1 MAQSKTIWEDI
12 KPDEEKEL
20 DSVSRGYLDFLE
32 KSKTEAEA
40 VEFFIDAL
48 SARGFKELESTE
60 KLAPGSRFYLNHTG
74 RTLAAGI
81 VGKNG
86 TRNGLYIIASHV
98 DSPRLDLKPRPV
110 YEDSE
115 TNTSL
120 LKTQYYGGVKKYQWV
135 NHPLAL
141 HGRIFTKDGKSIKL
155 RLGENPEDPVFL
167 IPDLLPHISKMQRD
181 RKLFEGIE
189 AEELNP
195 IFGSIPDDSKEDRFK
210 NRVLKLLKDRYG
222 IEEEDLS
229 SADLC
234 LVPAGKARESGID
247 ASMIA
252 GYGHDDKASAYTS
265 FRAFMD
271 VEEPEDTVLVL
282 FFDKEEIGSQG
293 TSGSQSN
300 FLEYVASLLL
310 HKLNGHYDHIDLISL
325 LRRSKVISSDVDA
338 AMDPSFKGAH
348 DTHNAGR
355 LGSGIIVA
363 KYTGYGGK
371 FEGSEAPAEFV
382 AYLRGVFSKYNVRYQ
397 FGTLGKVDEGGG
409 GTVAQD
415 FARHGM
421 NVVDAGAPVLGMHAP
436 YELVSKAD
444 LWSCYRAYL
453 AFMKH

>member
-1 MAQSKTIWEDI
+1 MSHTKTIWEKINGD
-12 KPDEEKEL
+12 DGKEIE
-20 DSVSRGYLDFLE
+20 SVSNGYLDFLE
-32 KSKTEAEA
+32 KAKTEAEA
-40 VEFFIDAL
+40 VDFFVEKL
-48 SARGFKELESTE
+48 TSAGFKDIETLE
-60 KLAPGSRFYLNHTG
+60 KLTPGTKFYYNHIG
-74 RTLAAGI
+74 RTLAAGVI
-81 VGKNG
+81 GRNGVG
-86 TRNGLYIIASHV
+86 NGLYIVASHI

-115 TNTSL
+115 TNTVL

-141 HGRIFTKDGKSIKL
+141 HGRVFTREGKCIKI
-155 RLGENPEDPVFL
+155 RIGEDPSDPVFL
-167 IPDLLPHISKMQRD
+167 IPDLLPHISKLQKD

-189 AEELNP
+189 AEELNA
-195 IFGSIPDDSKEDRFK
+195 IFGSKPDDSKEDPFK
-210 NRVLKLLKDRYG
+210 NNILKILKEKYG
-222 IEEEDLS
+222 VEEEDLS
-229 SADLC
+229 SAELS
-234 LVPAGKARESGID
+234 LVPAGKARSGGLD
-247 ASMIA
+247 SSMVI

-271 VEEPEDTVLVL
+271 MGQPDDTALVL

-300 FLEYVASLLL
+300 FLEYVASMILK
-310 HKLNGHYDHIDLISL
+310 KLNGKSEHLDLLSL
-325 LRRSKVISSDVDA
+325 LRKSKVISSDVDA
-338 AMDPSFKGAH
+338 AMDPSFKSAH

-363 KYTGYGGK
+363 KYSGYGGK

-382 AYLRGVFSKYNVRYQ
+382 AYIRSIFQKYNVSYQ

-436 YELVSKAD
+436 FEIVSKAD
-444 LWSCYRAYL
+444 LWSCYKAYH
-453 AFMKH
+453 AFMLH

>member
-1 MAQSKTIWEDI
+1 MAQFRTVWEHL
-12 KPDEEKEL
+12 KPGEKAEL
-20 DSVSRGYLDFLE
+20 DSVSNGYLDFLE
-32 KSKTEAEA
+32 NAKTENEA
-40 VEFFIDAL
+40 IDYFMKDLTAN
-48 SARGFKELESTE
+48 GFSELESSNS
-60 KLAPGSRFYLNHTG
+60 LSSGSRFYFNHTG

-81 VGKNG
+81 IGKNG
-86 TRNGLYIIASHV
+86 IKNGLFIIASHV
-98 DSPRLDLKPRPV
+98 DSPRLDLKPRPI

-141 HGRIFTKDGKSIKL
+141 HGRIFTKDGKCIKL
-155 RLGENPEDPVFL
+155 RIGEDPSDPVFL
-167 IPDLLPHISKMQRD
+167 IPDLLPHISKMQTD
-181 RKLFEGIE
+181 RKLFEGVA

-195 IFGSIPDDSKEDRFK
+195 IFSTIPDESKEDRFK
-210 NRVLKLLKDRYG
+210 NRVLKLLKDKYG

-229 SADLC
+229 SSELC

-247 ASMIA
+247 SSMVA

-271 VEEPEDTVLVL
+271 VREPEDTVLVL

-293 TSGSQSN
+293 ISGSQSN
-300 FLEYVASLLL
+300 FLEYVTSMILQ
-310 HKLNGHYDHIDLISL
+310 KLQGRYDHFDLISL
-325 LRRSKVISSDVDA
+325 LRRSRVISSDVDA
-338 AMDPSFKGAH
+338 AMDPSFKDAH

-355 LGSGIIVA
+355 MGSGIIVA
-363 KYTGYGGK
+363 KYSGYGGK
-371 FEGSEAPAEFV
+371 YEGSEAPAEFV
-382 AYLRGVFSKYNVRYQ
+382 AYLRGIFTKYNVPYQ
-397 FGTLGKVDEGGG
+397 FGTMGKVDEGGG

-453 AFMKH
+453 SFMLH